1 MNPSVNKRQKERQ
14 RAEKQ
19 RDKAIKKQERKAEK
33 DRLPSNIAPGEDPD
47 LAGIIPGPQPPPDWA
62 QD

>member
-19 RDKAIKKQERKAEK
+19 REKAIKKQERKAEK
-33 DRLPSNIAPGEDPD
+33 DRLPTNNTGEDPD